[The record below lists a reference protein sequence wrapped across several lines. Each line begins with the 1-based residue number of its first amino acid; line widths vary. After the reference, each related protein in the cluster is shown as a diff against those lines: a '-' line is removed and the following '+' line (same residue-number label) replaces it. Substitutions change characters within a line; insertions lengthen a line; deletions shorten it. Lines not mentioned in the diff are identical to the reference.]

1 MTEFKRKFGCWPFK
15 VTIFDNGQATCSGA
29 VPVRIK
35 DTVAYLCSVALTETM
50 AAAMMRHELAEYKE
64 A

>member
-1 MTEFKRKFGCWPFK
+1 MTEFNRKFGVWPFK

-29 VPVRIK
+29 VPVNV
-35 DTVAYLCSVALTETM
+35 TNAVAYLCSVALTETK

>member
-1 MTEFKRKFGCWPFK
+1 MWPFK
-15 VTIFDNGQATCSGA
+15 VTIFDNGQASCSGA
-29 VPVRIK
+29 VPVNV
-35 DTVAYLCSVALTETM
+35 TNAVAYLCSVALTETM

>member
-1 MTEFKRKFGCWPFK
+1 MTEFNRKYGVWPFK

-29 VPVRIK
+29 VPIRIK
-35 DTVAYLCSVALTETM
+35 DAVDYLCSVAMTETM
-50 AAAMMRHELAEYKE
+50 AANMMRYELAEYKE